1 MTASIDIDQTDFK
14 QGVAYLFELRK
25 VQRARYLENMK
36 NRTVAQ
42 REFVQATPNSPKPNK
57 TNCKGDKEH
66 G

>member
-42 REFVQATPNSPKPNK
+42 KNSSKPPPNSPKPNK
-57 TNCKGDKEH
+57 TKRKRDKEH